1 MMNARDMQQP
11 TVMTGLAEHFR
22 KMFVVILL
30 LYIALVAYAY
40 FFSDRLMF
48 QPHPSSYGDGKD
60 ILKVR
65 TASGRKISAIYFPNV
80 SARYTLLVSH
90 GNAEDLGDDREWLQD
105 LRRAGFSVFAFD
117 YEGYGTSEGKPT
129 EQALYDDEFAAYD
142 YLALNLATPPDRIL
156 IYGRSIGGGPAIHLA
171 ARRPAAGLILQSAF
185 VSAFRVLTRVP
196 LLFFDKFPNSRE
208 IRHVHCPV
216 LVMHGTADS
225 VIAPWHGDE
234 LFRRANEPKQFFA
247 IQGADHNDAAVGST
261 AAALIRFT
269 ALLDGQRPGF

>member
-1 MMNARDMQQP
+1 
-11 TVMTGLAEHFR
+11 MTGFAEYSR
-22 KMFVVILL
+22 KMLVVIVL
-30 LYIALVAYAY
+30 LYVALIAYAY
-40 FFSDRLMF
+40 FFSDSLMF
-48 QPHPSSYGDGKD
+48 QPHPSSYRDGKE

-65 TASGRKISAIYFPNV
+65 TASGRKISAVYFPNV

-117 YEGYGTSEGKPT
+117 YEGYGTSEGKPS
-129 EQALYDDEFAAYD
+129 EQALYEDEFAAYD

-156 IYGRSIGGGPAIHLA
+156 IYGRSVGGGPAIHLA

-247 IQGADHNDAAVGST
+247 IQGANHNDAAVAST
-261 AAALIRFT
+261 AAALVRFT
-269 ALLDGQRPGF
+269 ALLDGQKPGSSIH